1 MSVKI
6 GLSTYSLQQEIDS
19 GRMTLPE
26 VLTWMGEQG
35 ADHAEL
41 VPFSYTLIDNQPLID
56 AALAA
61 ERFDLCLNLVA
72 GAIPEEAPQP
82 GEEASAAAVKRLEAF
97 IAQQ

>member
-1 MSVKI
+1 MIDPSFELSLGDSNLPLRSLLEALVK
-6 GLSTYSLQQEIDS
+6 
-19 GRMTLPE
+19 
-26 VLTWMGEQG
+26 
-35 ADHAEL
+35 
-41 VPFSYTLIDNQPLID
+41 PLID

-82 GEEASAAAVKRLEAF
+82 SEEASAAAVKRLEAF

>member
-1 MSVKI
+1 LLEALVK
-6 GLSTYSLQQEIDS
+6 
-19 GRMTLPE
+19 
-26 VLTWMGEQG
+26 
-35 ADHAEL
+35 
-41 VPFSYTLIDNQPLID
+41 PLID